1 MIRIVFPNIE
11 SYSKLFKLCDSYCP
25 EHNIKYYKAKESE
38 CVDLLLRNLVDCA
51 FISPLGYGMGV
62 KIADF
67 RVIPGPVV
75 FSQDYTGLAS
85 IYFKKGLASVQSL
98 FSPTP
103 KDFPMIIAR
112 LLLAEKFGID
122 LTLQTMEGSREEIL
136 EKSDAGVFWGR
147 SQSDEPSLDVS
158 EEWFDLIEEPLPL
171 GFWVCRAEDF
181 PQNIVEIVNSIVDP
195 DLSSE
200 ETVSEDLTTISH
212 RVTRSGTIFW
222 RWKAEFEEALKSVL
236 LFLYYHQLLEEIP
249 EVKILGRD

>member
-1 MIRIVFPNIE
+1 MIRIVFPDIE

-25 EHNIKYYKAKESE
+25 DHNIKYYKAKEPE

-85 IYFKKGLASVQSL
+85 IHFKKGLASIQSL

-112 LLLAEKFGID
+112 LLLAEKFGIH
-122 LTLQTMEGSREEIL
+122 LELQTIEGIREQVL
-136 EKSDAGVFWGR
+136 ENYDAGVFWGR

-181 PQNIVEIVNSIVDP
+181 PQGIVEIVNSIAVP
-195 DLSSE
+195 DLPSE
-200 ETVSEDLTTISH
+200 ESVSEDFVTDSH
-212 RVTRSGTIFW
+212 RITRNGTIFW
-222 RWKAEFEEALKSVL
+222 RWKDEFEEALKSTL